1 MRSVGVRGPNLVWLI
16 RKPSQGS
23 DIELDVSCSD
33 WEKFLPL
40 PQGIL
45 FFFPSAFH
53 SPHHYPKFSN
63 LDKCHFEFLC
73 HEVYTSVFK
82 NLHI

>member
-45 FFFPSAFH
+45 FFFSPLH
-53 SPHHYPKFSN
+53 STLHTITPN
-63 LDKCHFEFLC
+63 L
-73 HEVYTSVFK
+73 VT
-82 NLHI
+82 